1 MTATQEQQQR
11 WARRPSASGETT
23 LLLVRHGETTWNA
36 EGRVQ
41 GHGDSSL
48 SQRGIEQSIRVARR
62 LAAVKIDA
70 VYASDMSR
78 ALEAARLIAGPHK
91 LEVKVRPELRERCY
105 GVLEG
110 KTLEE
115 CGRTQGPWF
124 LGWQAD
130 PRTAPPAGES
140 QDQMCE
146 RFMEALRD
154 IMTAHPGRTV
164 AVAGHGGP
172 IKAAVY
178 EILRIPTSLWRLT
191 WIANGSI
198 TILVGTP
205 DAMRVATLNDTCHLE
220 ETATR
225 REEVE
230 G

>member
-1 MTATQEQQQR
+1 MAATQQQQQT
-11 WARRPSASGETT
+11 WARRPSSSGETT
-23 LLLVRHGETTWNA
+23 LLLVRHGETSWNA

-41 GHGDSSL
+41 GHNNAPLNEKGV
-48 SQRGIEQSIRVARR
+48 EQGLQVARR
-62 LAAVKIDA
+62 LASVKIDA
-70 VYASDMSR
+70 IYASDLAR
-78 ALEAARLIAGPHK
+78 ALETARLVAGPHK
-91 LEVKVRPELRERCY
+91 LEITPRADLRERCY

-110 KTLEE
+110 KTLAE
-115 CGRTQGPWF
+115 CGRTQGTWF

-130 PRTAPPAGES
+130 PRAAPPAGES

-154 IMTAHPGRTV
+154 IVTAHRGHTV
-164 AVAGHGGP
+164 AVIGHGGP

-178 EILRIPTSLWRLT
+178 EVLRIPTSLWRLT

-205 DAMRVATLNDTCHLE
+205 DAMRIATLNDTCHLQE
-220 ETATR
+220 MPAQ